1 MKVGLVGEAPT
12 DTKSIEVLLSKK
24 YQNITFVELLKNI
37 TGSGLENPKNKK
49 MLRLECQTHKP
60 DFIIFIRDLD
70 GLMTKEYR
78 DKRLQRQK
86 YYKEFIGCT
95 QRKKSCIF
103 LLNIWEIEALIL
115 SDMDA
120 FNKYYGCNIVFN
132 GNPMLINEPKE
143 YLQCR
148 NNKYSETDNRYI
160 FEYSDFHKIY
170 SNCDYFK
177 RFIDKFDILLKNNT
191 P

>member
-37 TGSGLENPKNKK
+37 NGANLENQKTKSR
-49 MLRLECQTHKP
+49 LRIECQTHKP
-60 DFIIFIRDLD
+60 DFVIFIRDLD
-70 GLMTKEYR
+70 GLLTKKYR
-78 DKRLQRQK
+78 QDRLNKQK
-86 YYKEFIGCT
+86 YYKEFRGCT

-115 SDMDA
+115 SDIDA
-120 FNKYYGCNIVFN
+120 FNKRYGCNIVFN
-132 GNPMLINEPKE
+132 GNPMDVVEPKE
-143 YLQCR
+143 YLKNQ
-148 NNKYSETDNRYI
+148 NKNYTETDNKDI
-160 FEYSDFHKIY
+160 FEYSDFDKIY
-170 SNCDYFK
+170 NNCDYFK
-177 RFIDKFDILLKNNT
+177 RFIDKFNKLLI

>member
-24 YQNITFVELLKNI
+24 YQNITFVELLRN
-37 TGSGLENPKNKK
+37 TNGAGLENQKTKAK
-49 MLRLECQTHKP
+49 LRIECQTHKP
-60 DFIIFIRDLD
+60 DFVIFIRDLD
-70 GLMTKEYR
+70 GLDTEEYR
-78 DKRLQRQK
+78 DKKLQRNT
-86 YYKEFIGCT
+86 YYNNFVGSTLIKE
-95 QRKKSCIF
+95 KCIF

-115 SDMDA
+115 SDIDA

-132 GNPMLINEPKE
+132 DNPMLINEPKE
-143 YLQCR
+143 YLQCQ
-148 NNKYSETDNRYI
+148 NKKYSETDNRYI
-160 FEYSDFHKIY
+160 FEYSDFDKIY
-170 SNCDYFK
+170 NNCDYFK